1 MRVSAVGAKH
11 VELITS
17 TPYTVDS
24 GKSGVLSF
32 FSCFKGNH
40 GFGSLHDAYN
50 IQEQKRKSMNVDARA
65 YSNSQEAN
73 HESRS
78 LPSV

>member
-11 VELITS
+11 VELVTS
-17 TPYTVDS
+17 HRRQWQIGS
-24 GKSGVLSF
+24 AF
-32 FSCFKGNH
+32 FLLMVKGNH

-50 IQEQKRKSMNVDARA
+50 IQEQKDKSMKVDARG